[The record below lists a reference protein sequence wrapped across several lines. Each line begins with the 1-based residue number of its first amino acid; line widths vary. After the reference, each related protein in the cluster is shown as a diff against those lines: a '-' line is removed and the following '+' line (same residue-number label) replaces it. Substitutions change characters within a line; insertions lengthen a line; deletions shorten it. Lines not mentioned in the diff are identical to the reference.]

1 MSNYWTFGH
10 DMWHT
15 FNWEGLCANKGRP
28 FLKCVVF
35 YMGKG
40 WGGELKVCQDDL
52 GHFFSPC
59 LPVWFQKGAS
69 LRWLP
74 CARACV
80 RFGEDE
86 TFAASEAFMLHFEG
100 ERRRLGVENR
110 SSGEEN
116 FLTNWWYELFWW
128 QNLVMQSLLIIH
140 ICYMTRNISF
150 VT

>member
-1 MSNYWTFGH
+1 MVWGTFFLHVCPFDRGGG
-10 DMWHT
+10 
-15 FNWEGLCANKGRP
+15 GLKLFWQCPYRTNT
-28 FLKCVVF
+28 
-35 YMGKG
+35 
-40 WGGELKVCQDDL
+40 
-52 GHFFSPC
+52 
-59 LPVWFQKGAS
+59 FQKGAS

-116 FLTNWWYELFWW
+116 FLTN
-128 QNLVMQSLLIIH
+128 
-140 ICYMTRNISF
+140 
-150 VT
+150 